1 MTSKFLIVAELDY
14 AWNCFPFQ
22 VTWSK
27 DQTLRLWEIGKSIK
41 FHCQETTVENGTNII
56 GARHSL
62 SMASTL
68 ANAPEVERY
77 DSKIGNV
84 Y

>member
-1 MTSKFLIVAELDY
+1 M
-14 AWNCFPFQ
+14 Q

-41 FHCQETTVENGTNII
+41 SHCQETTVENGINII

-62 SMASTL
+62 SMTITAVNAS
-68 ANAPEVERY
+68 EVERY
-77 DSKIGNV
+77 YSKIGNI
-84 Y
+84 YLYKYTIHTHWIE